1 MNKVI
6 VITGPTATGKTALS
20 VRLARELDGEIVS
33 ADSIQI
39 YKKLNIGSAK
49 PTEEE
54 KCGVPHYL
62 MDFLEADSTYS
73 VADYVKDAKE
83 KIDDILSRKK
93 VPIVVGGTGLYIS
106 SLVENISF
114 TESEKNEEIRECLKK
129 ELEEKGPLAL
139 HERLKEIDPVSAK
152 AIHPNNTKRVI
163 RAIEI
168 FETTG
173 KTRTEQEKDSKLQKS
188 PYDFCLIAL
197 SCERELMYERINKRV
212 DIMKSNGLFSE
223 VLNLLDEGVS
233 PDAQSMQGIGYKE
246 AVQAI
251 LGEIT
256 EEDSIELI
264 KKNSR
269 NYAKRQLTWFRRGA
283 YEWFDCTDENL
294 YEKVKKHIGEFT
306 NERA

>member
-20 VRLARELDGEIVS
+20 VRLAQELCGEIIS

-49 PTEEE
+49 PTEAE
-54 KCGVPHYL
+54 KCGIPHYL

-83 KIDDILSRKK
+83 KIDDILSRNK

-106 SLVENISF
+106 SLVDNIEF
-114 TESEKNEEIRECLKK
+114 TEGERNEALRERLKK
-129 ELEEKGPLAL
+129 ELEELGPDKM
-139 HERLKEIDPVSAK
+139 HERLKELDPDSAM

-173 KTRTEQEKDSKLQKS
+173 KTRTEQEKESKKKKS

-197 SCERELMYERINKRV
+197 TSEREVLYERINKRV
-212 DIMKSNGLFSE
+212 DIMKNAGLFSE
-223 VLNLLDEGVS
+223 VKALLSEGI
-233 PDAQSMQGIGYKE
+233 PKNCQSMQGIGYKE
-246 AVQAI
+246 AVKA
-251 LGEIT
+251 LSGEIT
-256 EEDSIELI
+256 EEESIELI

-269 NYAKRQLTWFRRGA
+269 NYAKRQLTWFRRKNFT
-283 YEWFDCTDENL
+283 WFDCTDENL
-294 YEKVKKHIGEFT
+294 YEKVKTHIGEFGI
-306 NERA
+306 